1 MTRSRLSQRLFYA
14 LLVRQRQRE
23 RLAQRTG
30 SRRALRL
37 SGAAFLSLLLLSA
50 MALGLLA
57 SAAATV
63 YAAFTRDLPDPEAV
77 EATVTR
83 DFQTTRLYDRSGQYV
98 LYEAIDPNAGDR
110 TWVNLA
116 NLPAYVPC
124 ATVAIEDRTF
134 WENPGINPRGLLRAF
149 LSNLEG
155 NPIQGGS
162 SITQQVIKNS
172 VIPEEERYQQSYQRK
187 IKEILLA
194 LELTR
199 RYSKAQIL
207 EWYLNTNF
215 YGNLAYGIDA
225 AARVYF
231 GKSASEL
238 TINEAATL
246 AAIPQYPRINPFD
259 APEEARQ
266 RRDLVLDAMVL
277 EGCITREEAEQ
288 ARSEPWQ
295 LASRT
300 VRFDIQ
306 APHFALAV
314 RQQLEAMY
322 GPEMVAGGGLR
333 VYTTLD
339 LAAQQQAECV
349 TRAYLQILKGAAPAE
364 VITTAQAQ
372 GCSAAAY
379 LPDIPEAMQGK
390 DLQVNNAAVIVLN
403 PRTGEVVALVG
414 SADYWDESIDGHF
427 NVAIDGR
434 RQPGSAFKPFT
445 YVTFLAQGGNA
456 AHVFYDVRRAFTQPN
471 GAPYVPENYDRRY
484 NGPVTLRQAL
494 ARSLNIPAVE
504 AMAIAGV
511 GNVLRTAH
519 RMGINTLDEGLDYY
533 GLSLTLGGGEVSLLD
548 LTYAY
553 SVFANQGLMIGSP
566 VPESQRRSGYR
577 ELDPVFI
584 LRVED
589 RNGKVLYQYQQPEM
603 RPILDARLAYIITD
617 ILADRAAR
625 RPAFG
630 SPNALELSNDR
641 PAAAKTGTTNDYVD
655 NWTVGYTPQYAV
667 GVWMGNTDNR
677 PMTSLPGSRGAAY
690 IWHAVMEY
698 LHHDLPIEAFPRPDG
713 LIEVQVCPKS
723 GLLPNGHCPVITELM
738 IPGTEPRERCQVHQV
753 FEVNKE
759 TGRLAT
765 IYTPRELVEKRT
777 YEVYPPEVMEW
788 INTLPENR
796 RPPIPPTE
804 YDTIYGPNL
813 SLQEVAILTPTAYS
827 YVQGLLPIYGNAHSA
842 AFQTY
847 RLYYG
852 KGLNPATWTQIGAD
866 HEITVTQG
874 LLETWD
880 LTDVPN
886 GLYTLRL
893 QVINTDLS
901 VQEHAIQVTVD
912 KTPPKVSIT
921 YPEAGAV
928 FTLGQQEWINVNA
941 EVSDNYAISRVEFY
955 VGASDQPFAVRT
967 VAPYNVNWTPKRAGT
982 YKLRVVAYDA
992 AGNSAS
998 AWSGAITLLPKP

>member
-1 MTRSRLSQRLFYA
+1 MAKLNLKRPLLYAHLAEKRARARSK
-14 LLVRQRQRE
+14 
-23 RLAQRTG
+23 QRTG
-30 SRRALRL
+30 VQRTLRIT
-37 SGAAFLSLLLLSA
+37 GAAL
-50 MALGLLA
+50 MALFLFTVITLGLTL

-63 YAAFTRDLPDPEAV
+63 YAAFTRDLPDPETV

-83 DFQTTRLYDRSGQYV
+83 DFETTRIYDRSGQYV
-98 LYEAIDPNAGDR
+98 LYEVIDPNAGDR
-110 TWVNLA
+110 SWVKLEA
-116 NLPAYVPC
+116 LPPYVPC

-134 WENPGINPRGLLRAF
+134 WENPGINPRGLLRA
-149 LSNLEG
+149 LVSNLEG
-155 NPIQGGS
+155 NPVQGGS
-162 SITQQVIKNS
+162 SITQQVIKNT
-172 VIPEEERYQQSYQRK
+172 VIPEEERYQQSYLRK
-187 IKEILLA
+187 VKEILLA
-194 LELTR
+194 IELTR

-238 TINEAATL
+238 TLNEAATL
-246 AAIPQYPRINPFD
+246 AAIPQYPRLNPFD

-277 EGCITREEAEQ
+277 QGCVTREEADA
-288 ARSEPWQ
+288 ARAQDWQ

-306 APHFALAV
+306 APHFSLLV
-314 RQQLEAMY
+314 RQQLEAMF
-322 GPEMVAGGGLR
+322 GPELVAGGGLR

-349 TRAYLQILKGAAPAE
+349 TRTYLRILKGERPAD
-364 VITTAQAQ
+364 VIATAQTQ

-379 LPDIPEAMQGK
+379 LPDVPETMQGK
-390 DLQVNNAAVIVLN
+390 DLNVNNAALVALN

-414 SADYWDESIDGHF
+414 SADYWNTDIDGHF
-427 NVAIDGR
+427 NVAVDGR
-434 RQPGSAFKPFT
+434 RQPGSSFKPFT

-471 GAPYVPENYDRRY
+471 GAPYVPENFDRRY

-504 AMAIAGV
+504 AMSIAGV

-548 LTYAY
+548 MVYAY
-553 SVFANQGLMIGSP
+553 SVFANQGLMLGQP
-566 VPESQRRSGYR
+566 VPESRLRSGYR

-589 RNGKVLYQYQQPEM
+589 RNGNVLYQYRQPDV
-603 RPILDARLAYIITD
+603 RSILDPRLAYIITD
-617 ILADRAAR
+617 ILSDREAR

-641 PAAAKTGTTNDYVD
+641 PAAAKTGTTNDFVD
-655 NWTVGYTPQYAV
+655 NWTIGYTPQYVV
-667 GVWMGNTDNR
+667 GVWMGNTDNS

-690 IWHAVMEY
+690 LWHAMMEY
-698 LHHDLPIEAFPRPDG
+698 LHHDLPVESFPRPDG
-713 LIEVQVCPKS
+713 LIAVKVCPKS
-723 GLLPNGHCPVITELM
+723 GLLPNGNCPVITEWM

-765 IYTPRELVEKRT
+765 IYTPRELVERRV

-788 INTLPENR
+788 IQSLPENR

-804 YDTIYGPNL
+804 YDTIYGPDL
-813 SLQEVAILTPTAYS
+813 SLQQVAILTPTAYS
-827 YVQGLLPIYGNAHSA
+827 YVQGVVPIYGNVQSEMLL
-842 AFQTY
+842 TY

-852 KGLNPATWTQIGAD
+852 KGLNPATWESIGED
-866 HEITVTQG
+866 HVITVTQG

-880 LTDVPN
+880 LSNVPD

-893 QVINTDLS
+893 QVVNADMS

-912 KTPPKVSIT
+912 KTPPKVTIT

-941 EVSDNYAISRVEFY
+941 EVRDNYAISRVAFY
-955 VGASDQPFAVRT
+955 VGNSEQPFAVRT
-967 VAPYNVNWTPKRAGT
+967 VAPYNVNWTPSRAGT

-992 AGNSAS
+992 AGNSAT
-998 AWSGAITLLPKP
+998 AWSGAITILPKP

>member
-1 MTRSRLSQRLFYA
+1 MARLRLARPLWYA
-14 LLVRQRQRE
+14 LLVRKRERE
-23 RLAQRTG
+23 RLRQRTG
-30 SRRALRL
+30 TRRTLRI
-37 SGAAFLSLLLLSA
+37 SGAALVGVLLASA
-50 MALGLLA
+50 MALGLA
-57 SAAATV
+57 FSAAATV
-63 YAAFTRDLPDPEAV
+63 YAAFTRDLPDPEMV
-77 EATVTR
+77 EASVTR
-83 DFQTTRLYDRSGQYV
+83 DFETTRIYDRSGQYV
-98 LYEAIDPNAGDR
+98 LYEVIDPNAGDR
-110 TWVNLA
+110 TWVRLEA
-116 NLPAYVPC
+116 LPDYVSC

-134 WENPGINPRGLLRAF
+134 WENPGINPRGLLRA
-149 LSNLEG
+149 LVSNLEG
-155 NPIQGGS
+155 NPVQGGS
-162 SITQQVIKNS
+162 SITQQVIKNT
-172 VIPEEERYQQSYQRK
+172 VIPEEERYQQTYTRK
-187 IKEILLA
+187 VKEILLA

-231 GKSASEL
+231 GKSASDL
-238 TINEAATL
+238 TLNEAATL
-246 AAIPQYPRINPFD
+246 AAIPQYPLLNPFD
-259 APEEARQ
+259 APDEARQ

-277 EGCITREEAEQ
+277 QGCVTREAAEA
-288 ARSEPWQ
+288 ARAEPWQ
-295 LASRT
+295 LATRR

-322 GPEMVAGGGLR
+322 GPEVVAGGGLR

-349 TRAYLQILKGAAPAE
+349 TRAYLRILKGEAPAE
-364 VITTAQAQ
+364 VIAAAQAQ
-372 GCSAAAY
+372 GCSAAGF
-379 LPDIPEAMQGK
+379 LPDVPESMQGK
-390 DLQVNNAAVIVLN
+390 DLQVNNAAIVVIN
-403 PRTGEVVALVG
+403 PSTGEVVALVG
-414 SADYWDESIDGHF
+414 SANYWDTSINGHF

-434 RQPGSAFKPFT
+434 RQPGSSFKPFT

-471 GAPYVPENYDRRY
+471 GAPYVPENFDRRY

-504 AMAIAGV
+504 AMSIAGV

-548 LTYAY
+548 MTYAY
-553 SVFANQGLMIGSP
+553 SVFANQGLMIGQP
-566 VPESQRRSGYR
+566 VPEDRRRSGYR

-589 RNGKVLYQYQQPEM
+589 RQGKVLYQYQQPEM
-603 RPILDARLAYIITD
+603 RPILDPRLAYLITD
-617 ILADRAAR
+617 ILADREAR

-630 SPNALELSNDR
+630 SPNALELSNNR
-641 PAAAKTGTTNDYVD
+641 PAAAKTGTTNNFVD
-655 NWTVGYTPQYAV
+655 NWTLGYTPQYVV
-667 GVWMGNTDNR
+667 GVWMGNTDNS

-698 LHHDLPIEAFPRPDG
+698 LHHDLPVRDFPRPEG
-713 LIEVQVCPKS
+713 LIEVKVCPKS
-723 GLLPNGHCPVITELM
+723 GLLPNGNCPVITELM

-765 IYTPRELVEKRT
+765 IYTPRELVERRVF
-777 YEVYPPEVMEW
+777 EVYPPEVMEW
-788 INTLPENR
+788 IQSLPENR
-796 RPPIPPTE
+796 RPSIPPTE
-804 YDTIYGPNL
+804 YDTIYGPVL
-813 SLQEVAILTPTAYS
+813 TGKDVAIITPTAYS
-827 YVQGLLPIYGNAHSA
+827 YVQGLVPIYGNARTENLVA
-842 AFQTY
+842 Y

-852 KGLNPATWTQIGAD
+852 KGLNPTDWIQIGAD
-866 HEITVTQG
+866 HEISVTEG

-880 LTDVPN
+880 VSGIAN

-893 QVINTDLS
+893 QVINADMSL
-901 VQEHAIQVTVD
+901 QEHAVQVTVD
-912 KTPPKVSIT
+912 KTPPKIAIT
-921 YPEAGAV
+921 YPESGAT

-941 EVSDNYAISRVEFY
+941 EVSDNYAITRVEFY
-955 VGASDQPFAVRT
+955 VGNSEQPFAVRT
-967 VAPYNVNWTPKRAGT
+967 VAPYNVNWTPTRAGT
-982 YKLRVVAYDA
+982 YKLRVIAYDA
-992 AGNSAS
+992 AGNSAT
-998 AWSGAITLLPKP
+998 AWTGAITILPRP